1 MRTNAASG
9 ELISCF
15 SIFID
20 YAHALSTT
28 TSLEVIFLLILT
40 FVLNCRPIS
49 DFILTSYMVHDTS
62 FSLLSVNG
70 PDAL

>member
-1 MRTNAASG
+1 MFFQ
-9 ELISCF
+9 F
-15 SIFID
+15 SIGPFSFIVICFID